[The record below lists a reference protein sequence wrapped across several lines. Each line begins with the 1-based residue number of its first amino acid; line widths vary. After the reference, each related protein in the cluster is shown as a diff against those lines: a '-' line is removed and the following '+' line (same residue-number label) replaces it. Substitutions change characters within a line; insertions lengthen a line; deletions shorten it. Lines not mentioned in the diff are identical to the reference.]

1 MTHSPDKRTHK
12 RIDHTASLSLKSPDT
27 ENQSIPAQMV
37 NYSRQ
42 GMCFRTGGKLKIGQE
57 IYIKIDEYDPESEGP
72 EQQDSYTGYIRWSEE
87 LGTSVPGGQY
97 GYGVQYQVPPVA

>member
-1 MTHSPDKRTHK
+1 MTNAPEKRAHK
-12 RIDHTASLSLKSPDT
+12 RIDHKASLSLKTSHAEDQT
-27 ENQSIPAQMV
+27 IPAKMV
-37 NYSRQ
+37 NFSEQ

-57 IYIKIDEYDPESEGP
+57 VFIIIDDVNPASDDP

-97 GYGVQYQVPPVA
+97 GYGVQYQVPVTE